1 MRLVGWLPSDFWS
14 DVAETMNGAEEDD
27 NSPYTVVL
35 NEDDPHYDEV
45 MELDL
50 SDYDFMTTSVI
61 KKNSIIS

>member
-1 MRLVGWLPSDFWS
+1 
-14 DVAETMNGAEEDD
+14 MNGAEEDD